1 MTRRAGRPVL
11 TASTPAALVAGGR
24 GRVLRLAAPL
34 ETVDTE
40 ARTVSGL
47 AVPYGPAGHTSMGA
61 VTFKQ
66 GSIVMPAQLGR
77 VKLLAEH
84 DTDRP
89 LGYATT
95 AQDTPEGL
103 RMTFAV
109 ADGPAGD
116 EALAMAADG
125 RRDGLS
131 VGVALDAAAEAALIE
146 AWLSGSTDPVP
157 ASGELLEVSQVTIPA
172 FADARVDGSAALAAA
187 LGVTASSVVT
197 FSPAPAGATTPAPA
211 GHPRGNTTMNCQTC
225 GHVHAADAACITAN
239 AATDLPHLEAA
250 QASTN
255 GDLEQRITAAVV
267 AGLAAQAAAPSPPAV
282 AAAAVGAEAP
292 VYTFNGQGPSLV
304 RDAWRARFEPE
315 SNPEAVERFSRF
327 NRMMAAD
334 ARPQVQRLTAA
345 VETSTTMPKAM
356 PEQHLGESDM
366 IRVIDRGRPMV
377 SRIGTN
383 PLPGGATPFYL
394 PVEGEFTGVGDH
406 TEGTAH
412 VAEGDLDLGDSLV
425 SPKAISGAYRLS
437 RELAESSNPAVDRLA
452 INAMARNYRRVTEAK
467 VNTALELAD
476 PASTAATTTV
486 AQLTAALV
494 AFQNGDTE
502 AADEVFMGTGF
513 FAQLTQDVDT
523 AGRPMLSLVNPTNAL
538 GTLRPGAIG
547 ADVAGTELATAYAVD
562 NLAAYIVSN
571 DAVFIGESGPRNFRF
586 EEVEGPGVIKLALW
600 SYFVAKVVRIAG
612 VKRLATTDEP

>member
-1 MTRRAGRPVL
+1 MSSRLVL
-11 TASTPAALVAGGR
+11 TASLPAGR
-24 GRVLRLAAPL
+24 PAPTGHVLRLSAPL
-34 ETVDTE
+34 ETVDAE
-40 ARTVSGL
+40 ARTIAGL

-61 VTFKQ
+61 VTFSQ
-66 GSIVMPAQLGR
+66 GSIVLPAQLGR
-77 VKLLAEH
+77 VKLLSEH

-95 AQDTPEGL
+95 AQDTPDGL
-103 RMTFAV
+103 RMTFSV

-146 AWLSGSTDPVP
+146 AWLTGSTDPVP

-172 FADARVDGSAALAAA
+172 FSDARVDGSAALAAA
-187 LGVTASSVVT
+187 LAQASSHVVT
-197 FSPAPAGATTPAPA
+197 FSPAAAAATAPAPA
-211 GHPRGNTTMNCQTC
+211 GTPRGNTTMKCTKC
-225 GHVHAADAACITAN
+225 GHVHAAGVIECEAPAVAEASSSGAQLTAA
-239 AATDLPHLEAA
+239 
-250 QASTN
+250 
-255 GDLEQRITAAVV
+255 EQSSADRITAAVV
-267 AGLAAQAAAPSPPAV
+267 AGLAAGVAAPSPPAV

-315 SNPEAVERFSRF
+315 SNPDAVERFSRF
-327 NRMMAAD
+327 NRMMAGD
-334 ARPQVQRLTAA
+334 ARPQLERLTAA
-345 VETSTTMPKAM
+345 VETTTTMPSASNA
-356 PEQHLGESDM
+356 EHRGEADM

-406 TEGTAH
+406 AEGTAH

-425 SPKAISGAYRLS
+425 TPKAISGAYRLS

-476 PASTAATTTV
+476 PASLDATTTV
-486 AQLTAALV
+486 AQLTAQLI
-494 AFQNGDTE
+494 AFQNADTE

-513 FAQLTQDVDT
+513 FSTLTADVDG
-523 AGRPMLSLVNPTNAL
+523 AGRPMLSLVNPSNAL

-571 DAVFIGESGPRNFRF
+571 DGVFIGESGPRNFRF

-600 SYFVAKVVRIAG
+600 SYFVAKVVRTAG
-612 VKRLATTDEP
+612 VKRLATTDETP

>member
-1 MTRRAGRPVL
+1 MTRKLEAAGRPTGQL
-11 TASTPAALVAGGR
+11 
-24 GRVLRLAAPL
+24 LRLSAPL
-34 ETVDTE
+34 DAVDTE
-40 ARTVSGL
+40 ARTISGL

-61 VTFKQ
+61 VTFAQ

-77 VKLLAEH
+77 VKLLSEH
-84 DTDRP
+84 DTNAP

-109 ADGPAGD
+109 AAGAAGD

-146 AWLSGSTDPVP
+146 AWLSGDTAPVA

-172 FADARVDGSAALAAA
+172 FSDARVDGSAALAAA
-187 LGVTASSVVT
+187 LAHASTHVVT
-197 FSPAPAGATTPAPA
+197 FSPATAGPQAPA
-211 GHPRGNTTMNCQTC
+211 LAGHSRGNTMEPCPTC
-225 GHVHAADAACITAN
+225 GHVHAAGATCPTPY
-239 AATDLPHLEAA
+239 AATVTASAPAA
-250 QASTN
+250 PAAPDTN
-255 GDLEQRITAAVV
+255 GALEQRVTAAVV
-267 AGLAAQAAAPSPPAV
+267 AALAASVPAAPTPPAH
-282 AAAAVGAEAP
+282 AGAAVGAEAP
-292 VYTFNGQGPSLV
+292 VYTFNGAGPSLV

-315 SNPEAVERFSRF
+315 SNPDAVERVSRF
-327 NRMMAAD
+327 NRMMAGD
-334 ARPQVQRLTAA
+334 SRPQLERLTAA
-345 VETSTTMPKAM
+345 VETTTTIPKAAN
-356 PEQHLGESDM
+356 PEHRGEAEM

-394 PVEGEFTGVGDH
+394 PVEGEFTGVDDH

-412 VAEGDLDLGDSLV
+412 VPEGDLDLGDSLV
-425 SPKAISGAYRLS
+425 TPKAISGAYRLS

-452 INAMARNYRRVTEAK
+452 INAMARNYRRVTEAR
-467 VNTALELAD
+467 VNSALELSD

-502 AADEVFMGTGF
+502 AANEVFMGTGF
-513 FAQLTQDVDT
+513 FSTLTADVDG
-523 AGRPMLSLVNPTNAL
+523 AGRPMLSLVNPSNAL

-547 ADVAGTELATAYAVD
+547 ADVAGVELATAYAVD
-562 NLAAYIVSN
+562 NLAAYVVSN

-600 SYFVAKVVRIAG
+600 SYFVAKVVRTAG